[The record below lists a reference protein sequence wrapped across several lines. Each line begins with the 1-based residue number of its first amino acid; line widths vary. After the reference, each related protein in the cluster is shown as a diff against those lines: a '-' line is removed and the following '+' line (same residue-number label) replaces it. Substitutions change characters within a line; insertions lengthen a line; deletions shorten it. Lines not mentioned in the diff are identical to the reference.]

1 MPAGRQRANAAHALV
16 IVVAALLVV
25 WAWRADLTWFER
37 HVYPGYCAVSRA
49 HAVWPTVLRIA
60 ALLVAA
66 ALLLFVRPLLAGWA
80 ERSSAIDLALVAAA
94 IAGALVVSE
103 LLLRRHPI
111 GDATPLTRKDMPEAI
126 ADPRVGWR
134 FVPFQAVTFPIG
146 GRRVE
151 YAIDRD
157 GDRARARDARID
169 PARPT
174 VVVAGE
180 SIAFGESLPWD
191 DTFAARLGAELGVQ
205 VVDVGVPAYG
215 SDQAFLRAV
224 EALARLRRPVALV
237 TVFVPQLVRRNG
249 LTSRPHLALA
259 DGLLVPAPAE
269 QPFALTRLWRD
280 EPYHGDRAL
289 DLTRAVIAATVRR
302 AREHGAAPLFV
313 VTNVG
318 PACEADAWLLRTL
331 FAEVPHVRVTLGRGE
346 TIGGG
351 DLHPNAFGAR
361 KLAAAAA
368 AALRSR

>member
-1 MPAGRQRANAAHALV
+1 MIL
-16 IVVAALLVV
+16 VAALLVV
-25 WAWRADLTWFER
+25 WAWRADLAWFER
-37 HVYPGYCAVSRA
+37 HVYPGYCAASRGQ
-49 HAVWPTVLRIA
+49 AVWPTVARLL

-66 ALLLFVRPLLAGWA
+66 ALVILARPRLARWA
-80 ERSSAIDLALVAAA
+80 ERASALDLALIALAIAAA
-94 IAGALVVSE
+94 VVVSE

-111 GDATPLTRKDMPEAI
+111 GDATPVSRVDMPKAI

-134 FVPFQAVTFPIG
+134 FVPSQAVTVAIR
-146 GRRVE
+146 GRRIQ

-157 GDRARARDARID
+157 GDRAPAADRRID

-174 VVVAGE
+174 LIVAGE

-191 DTFAARLGAELGVQ
+191 ETFAARLGAELDLQ

-215 SDQAFLRAV
+215 SDQAFQRAM
-224 EALARLRRPVALV
+224 EALARLKKPVALV
-237 TVFVPQLVRRNG
+237 TVFVPQMVRRNG

-269 QPFALTRLWRD
+269 DHFALTRLWRD

-289 DLTRAVIAATVRR
+289 ELTRAIVAATALR

-313 VTNVG
+313 VTNFG
-318 PACEADAWLLRTL
+318 AACGDDPWLLRSL
-331 FAEVPHVRVTLGRGE
+331 FAGTPHVRVLLGPAE

-351 DLHPNAFGAR
+351 DLHPNALGAR

-368 AALRSR
+368 AALR